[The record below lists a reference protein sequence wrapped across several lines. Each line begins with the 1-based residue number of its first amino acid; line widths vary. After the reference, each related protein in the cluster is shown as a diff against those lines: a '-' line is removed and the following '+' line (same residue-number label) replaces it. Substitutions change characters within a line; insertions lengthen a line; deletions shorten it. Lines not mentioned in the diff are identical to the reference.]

1 MYNTLK
7 RLYLAGML
15 TDEELENAVK
25 KKWINEKRK
34 VVIIS
39 LKK

>member
-15 TDEELENAVK
+15 TDEELEKAVT
-25 KKWINEKRK
+25 KKWINEKQK
-34 VVIIS
+34 AVIIS